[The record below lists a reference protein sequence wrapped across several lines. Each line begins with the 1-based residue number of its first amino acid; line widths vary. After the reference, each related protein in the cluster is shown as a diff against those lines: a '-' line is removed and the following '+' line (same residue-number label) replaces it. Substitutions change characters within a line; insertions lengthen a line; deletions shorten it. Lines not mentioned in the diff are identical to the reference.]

1 MIKEEKMKETEMNL
15 SLQLNTS
22 HSAPGLNLNLKRIG
36 NNDEKLVVTN
46 QMLVKISDCMPI
58 EYVMML
64 F

>member
-15 SLQLNTS
+15 SLQLNTN